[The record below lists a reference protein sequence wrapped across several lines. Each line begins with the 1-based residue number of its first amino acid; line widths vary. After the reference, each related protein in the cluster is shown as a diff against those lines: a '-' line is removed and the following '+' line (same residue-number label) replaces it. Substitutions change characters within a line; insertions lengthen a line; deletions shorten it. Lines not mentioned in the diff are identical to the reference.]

1 MLFRINVDHEGRR
14 VDDLLSNTN
23 VSLLNEL
30 TGVVNGLAETEL
42 EDLGLQSAVHE
53 LGGGKFEN
61 VIELHV
67 FFRNETE
74 TSHTTNDG
82 STLENSAGV
91 LLVEGEE
98 FTSSLIVNPNTLLL
112 PYGSWQERV
121 ELSRFHA
128 CSEDRIHRK
137 YGVLGPNV
145 HVRKDDGEYRR

>member
-30 TGVVNGLAETEL
+30 TGVVNGLANTEL
-42 EDLGLQSAVHE
+42 EDLSLQSAVHE

>member
-1 MLFRINVDHEGRR
+1 MLLRINMDHEGRR
-14 VDDLLSNTN
+14 VDDLLTNTN

-30 TGVVNGLAETEL
+30 TSVVDGLGKTEL
-42 EDLGLQSAVHE
+42 EDLGLQSAFHE

-67 FFRNETE
+67 FFRDETE

-82 STLENSAGV
+82 STLENSAGI
-91 LLVEGEE
+91 LLIESEE
-98 FTSSLIVNPNTLLL
+98 FTSSLILKLNTLLL
-112 PYGSWQERV
+112 PYGSWRERV

-145 HVRKDDGEYRR
+145 HVRRDDGEYRR

>member
-30 TGVVNGLAETEL
+30 TGVVNGLADTEL
-42 EDLGLQSAVHE
+42 EDLSLQSAVHE

>member
-42 EDLGLQSAVHE
+42 EDLSLQSAVHE

>member
-1 MLFRINVDHEGRR
+1 MLFRINVDHERRR